1 MTWLPPLLAL
11 FLLLSP
17 SLMLSAW
24 LLVSWYKSSRPE
36 R

>member
-1 MTWLPPLLAL
+1 MTWLPALLT
-11 FLLLSP
+11 LLLLFSP
-17 SLMLSAW
+17 SLALSAW